1 MDKQWIQ
8 DIMSQQFTVGTFVNP
23 IRLIMATCLVQSPI
37 SNRISRYLVLEYIYR
52 TFADHK
58 EIAERNPNIMIR
70 NIQNYGLTDIAT
82 SLDEALYDWC
92 VYAPNHVLSYDK
104 RWIYLDIDSTD
115 STIEKS
121 AMQVIQMLYKKYF
134 KLPVLRPMELE
145 DADVEKDRDLESF
158 GKGIFKRR
166 VLEDMQYC
174 PLCEETRQKNLYAV
188 HIVPSTVCIDPEQK
202 KDKANGLLL
211 CKEHA
216 RAYINQEFYFNSAG
230 FVAESN
236 NESIDCRMHLSFS
249 ILSKS
254 RKKYLQARE
263 AMMKKNVEF

>member
-1 MDKQWIQ
+1 M
-8 DIMSQQFTVGTFVNP
+8 
-23 IRLIMATCLVQSPI
+23 
-37 SNRISRYLVLEYIYR
+37 
-52 TFADHK
+52 
-58 EIAERNPNIMIR
+58 
-70 NIQNYGLTDIAT
+70 
-82 SLDEALYDWC
+82 
-92 VYAPNHVLSYDK
+92 
-104 RWIYLDIDSTD
+104 
-115 STIEKS
+115 
-121 AMQVIQMLYKKYF
+121 
-134 KLPVLRPMELE
+134 
-145 DADVEKDRDLESF
+145 
-158 GKGIFKRR
+158 
-166 VLEDMQYC
+166 MQYC

>member
-1 MDKQWIQ
+1 MARVKKILAPTYTEL
-8 DIMSQQFTVGTFVNP
+8 IVPTYKALLALGGSGTNSEIYEQVIKDMKLSDEVVDESHLGSENQ
-23 IRLIMATCLVQSPI
+23 TE
-37 SNRISRYLVLEYIYR
+37 LEYQLAWAR
-52 TFADHK
+52 TYLKNYGVIINSARSVWSITPNYTLGIELDAK
-58 EIAERNPNIMIR
+58 EIVAF
-70 NIQNYGLTDIAT
+70 IANKN
-82 SLDEALYDWC
+82 A
-92 VYAPNHVLSYDK
+92 
-104 RWIYLDIDSTD
+104 
-115 STIEKS
+115 
-121 AMQVIQMLYKKYF
+121 
-134 KLPVLRPMELE
+134 
-145 DADVEKDRDLESF
+145 
-158 GKGIFKRR
+158 KRR
-166 VLEDMQYC
+166 AVSGKKAMQYC

>member
-1 MDKQWIQ
+1 
-8 DIMSQQFTVGTFVNP
+8 
-23 IRLIMATCLVQSPI
+23 
-37 SNRISRYLVLEYIYR
+37 
-52 TFADHK
+52 
-58 EIAERNPNIMIR
+58 MIR

-92 VYAPNHVLSYDK
+92 VDAPNHVLSYDK

>member
-92 VYAPNHVLSYDK
+92 VDAPNHVLSYDK

-166 VLEDMQYC
+166 VLEDI
-174 PLCEETRQKNLYAV
+174 RGN
-188 HIVPSTVCIDPEQK
+188 
-202 KDKANGLLL
+202 
-211 CKEHA
+211 
-216 RAYINQEFYFNSAG
+216 F
-230 FVAESN
+230 
-236 NESIDCRMHLSFS
+236 
-249 ILSKS
+249 
-254 RKKYLQARE
+254 
-263 AMMKKNVEF
+263 